1 MHRIFFAA
9 PGEMG
14 GEGIFPHIYNRALGS
29 ADIESMAVWH
39 RNDGNWDEAL
49 TNAESWLV
57 YRQ

>member
-57 YRQ
+57 Y